1 MNRSAARPRVLP
13 AHGLILL
20 LSLVVGG
27 ACGDDPT
34 GPEPTP
40 VGTYQLVQI
49 SGQGLPYLIIADG
62 LETLEVTG
70 GSLTLDA
77 DGTCL
82 AELEFTVSG
91 PTDSTTSV
99 GDTTCTWTR
108 DGNTLTLTYPDGD
121 TDSASWS
128 GDTVTIRGLGVGA
141 TMTFRR

>member
-1 MNRSAARPRVLP
+1 MNHSIAPYRALP
-13 AHGLILL
+13 AQALVLC
-20 LSLVVGG
+20 LSLLVGG
-27 ACGDDPT
+27 ACDDDPT
-34 GPEPTP
+34 GPGPSP
-40 VGTYQLVQI
+40 VGIYQLVQM
-49 SGQGLPYLIIADG
+49 SGQPLPFVIIADG
-62 LETLEVTG
+62 LDRLEITG
-70 GSLTLDA
+70 GTLTLDA

-82 AELEFTVSG
+82 AEIELTTAG
-91 PTDSTTSV
+91 PTDSTTTV